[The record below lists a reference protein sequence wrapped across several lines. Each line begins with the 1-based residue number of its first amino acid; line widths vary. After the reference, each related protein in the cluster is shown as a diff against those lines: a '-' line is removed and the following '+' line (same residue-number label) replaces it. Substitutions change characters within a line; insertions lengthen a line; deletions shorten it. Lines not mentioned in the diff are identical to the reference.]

1 MSDRDWTPHHYLRNG
16 FLALA
21 VGLGAFIVWGFATEI
36 NGAVVASGLVEVEA
50 RRQVI
55 QHRDGGI
62 VAAIEVRDGM
72 PVAAGQPLIR
82 LDGTELAAERQMLSR
97 QLFEAE
103 ARLARLAAE
112 VRGDDV
118 LTFGQA
124 LKDKAAED
132 DELERVLADEQAL
145 FEARRDTLALTRQQL
160 EKQKLHTEAVIESKG
175 HQLVALNKQYDILD
189 EEVKRYQGLLKRG
202 LSQASPV
209 STLKQQAAELESD
222 IAGLEASIA
231 EARGAL
237 AGYEVEILKTVADR
251 REAAQ
256 TEYRETQPQ
265 AAELTER
272 LAVTERQYDR
282 LSLRAP
288 MDGVIYGMNVF
299 TVGGVIQAGT
309 EVAAIVPADMPVVL
323 AVHVDPVQIDRVSP
337 GQAAV
342 IKFPNFNARTT
353 PEFDG
358 HVRTISADALAGED
372 GSQRFYRVE
381 IALDKPSLKAAK
393 QHGIMPGMPVEAF
406 IQTAARSPASY
417 LLKPFTDY
425 LDQAFREE

>member
-1 MSDRDWTPHHYLRNG
+1 MHNRH
-16 FLALA
+16 
-21 VGLGAFIVWGFATEI
+21 
-36 NGAVVASGLVEVEA
+36 
-50 RRQVI
+50 
-55 QHRDGGI
+55 
-62 VAAIEVRDGM
+62 
-72 PVAAGQPLIR
+72 
-82 LDGTELAAERQMLSR
+82 
-97 QLFEAE
+97 
-103 ARLARLAAE
+103 
-112 VRGDDV
+112 
-118 LTFGQA
+118 
-124 LKDKAAED
+124 
-132 DELERVLADEQAL
+132 ADEQAL
-145 FEARRDTLALTRQQL
+145 FDARRDALALTRQQL
-160 EKQKLHTEAVIESKG
+160 EKRKIHTEAVIESKEQ
-175 HQLVALNKQYDILD
+175 QLVALNKQYDILD
-189 EEVKRYQGLLKRG
+189 EEVTRYDGLLKRG

-209 STLKQQAAELESD
+209 STLKQQAAELEGD

-231 EARGAL
+231 EARGSL
-237 AGYEVEILKTVADR
+237 AGYEVEMLKTVADR

-265 AAELTER
+265 AAELAER
-272 LAVTERQYDR
+272 LAVADRQYDR
-282 LSLRAP
+282 LALRAP

-299 TVGGVIQAGT
+299 TIGGVIQAGT

-323 AVHVDPVQIDRVSP
+323 AVHVDPVQIDRVST

-381 IALDKPSLKAAK
+381 IALDKPSLEAAK